1 MVKIFKEQDMESILI
16 DYIGVS
22 EEALLLAIRLLG
34 SRKEVYEDILFVYT
48 GYHDFEQYIEGEVN
62 EK

>member
-22 EEALLLAIRLLG
+22 EEALLLAIKLLG
-34 SRKEVYEDILFVYT
+34 SRKEVYEDSIQVIMTLNN
-48 GYHDFEQYIEGEVN
+48 I
-62 EK
+62 